1 MTARVLAFAGS
12 VRKASMNRRL
22 GLAAAGGARA
32 AGAEVTWLELAEHP
46 LPLYD
51 GDLEAGSGIPAEV
64 MALKDIFD
72 AHDALLIAC
81 PEYNSSVTPLLKNTL
96 DWVSRPVQGRPPL
109 HAFQGKVAGLV
120 AGSGGAL
127 GGLRGLVHVRQ
138 ILGNIGV
145 IVVPEQ
151 RAVTVKPEM
160 FGDDGAVVDDM
171 VRQSLELVGRRVA
184 LVAAAL
190 KAG

>member
-1 MTARVLAFAGS
+1 MTVRVLAFAGS
-12 VRKASMNRRL
+12 ARKASWNRRL
-22 GLAAAGGARA
+22 GKAAAEGARA
-32 AGAEVTWLELAEHP
+32 AGAEVTWLELAGHR

-51 GDLEAGSGIPAEV
+51 GDLEAESGIPAEA

-72 AHDALLIAC
+72 AHDALLMAC

-109 HAFQGKVAGLV
+109 HAYRNKVAGIV
-120 AGSGGAL
+120 AGSAGAL

-145 IVVPEQ
+145 IVIPEQ

-160 FGDDGAVVDDM
+160 FDADGAVVDEG

-184 LVAAAL
+184 EVAAAL

>member
-1 MTARVLAFAGS
+1 MSARVLAFAGS

-22 GLAAAGGARA
+22 GLAAAQGARD
-32 AGAEVTWLELAEHP
+32 AGARVTWLELAEHP

-151 RAVTVKPEM
+151 RAVTVKPEI
-160 FGDDGAVVDDM
+160 FGDDGTVVDDA
-171 VRQSLELVGRRVA
+171 VQQSLELVGRRVA
-184 LVAAAL
+184 QVAQAL